1 MSPGRLRDPSG
12 TAIKRSMMIRT
23 GDPEMEWVRLS
34 ILFTALLSL
43 LGAACGDFSGGGIA
57 ATVNGYKITFAE
69 FEAYYASQYPDQDE
83 PENSEQAQMLRLNLL
98 RELIDSHIVLQKAES
113 LGLMAVDG
121 EVDRQLERYSSPF
134 DSDEEF
140 LASLVDRGM
149 TLEDLRLE
157 IRRNLT
163 IQKLF
168 NKEISSRVTVTE
180 EDLRADYEQNAAAF
194 TFPEQQVHL
203 AQILVTEVEEVPVPN
218 LRNDDSTN
226 RKSAQEKIE
235 MLHERLKKGEN
246 FATLAQ
252 NYSEDPDSTSN
263 GGDMGY
269 LAQSSLEKAHI
280 NLRRAVAAIQ
290 PGEISDIVETDREY
304 RILRLISIET
314 AGRREFSDP
323 AVQQQLRDRVVNRK
337 RQLLRA
343 AFFEVE
349 RSGASIRNYLAERIA
364 AEYGLRD

>member
-1 MSPGRLRDPSG
+1 MARMRPGIFFAAL
-12 TAIKRSMMIRT
+12 
-23 GDPEMEWVRLS
+23 
-34 ILFTALLSL
+34 TALL
-43 LGAACGDFSGGGIA
+43 APACGDPAAGGIA
-57 ATVNGYKITFAE
+57 AKVNGYKITFAE
-69 FEAYYASQYPDQDE
+69 FEAYYASQYPDQAG

-98 RELIDSHIVLQKAES
+98 RELIDRHIILQKAES
-113 LGLMAVDG
+113 LGLVAVDD
-121 EVDRQLERYSSPF
+121 EVDRELERYRSPF

-140 LASLVDRGM
+140 LESLAERGM
-149 TLEDLRLE
+149 TREDLRLE
-157 IRRNLT
+157 TRRNLT

-168 NKEISSRVTVTE
+168 NKEISSRITVTE
-180 EDLRADYEQNAAAF
+180 EDLRAYYEQNAAAF

-218 LRNDDSTN
+218 LRNDDAAD

-235 MLHERLKKGEN
+235 MLHQRLNNGES

-252 NYSEDPDSTSN
+252 NYSEDPDSTPN

-269 LAQSSLEKAHI
+269 LAQSSLEKAHV
-280 NLRRAVAAIQ
+280 NLRRAVAALQ
-290 PGEISDIVETDREY
+290 PGEISDIVETDGQY

-323 AVQQQLRDRVVNRK
+323 AVQQQLRDSVVNRK

-343 AFFEVE
+343 AFFDVE
-349 RSGASIRNYLAERIA
+349 RSGASIRNYFAERIA
-364 AEYGLRD
+364 AEYGVRD